1 MTNTVNKEV
10 KYLSLNYER
19 SCFACGSESGFTV
32 YNVEPLANVLRQ
44 DVPDCGG
51 IGQVHMLNRSN
62 LFALVGTG
70 RHMKYPKNRVVIWD
84 ASLKKP
90 VFEYT
95 FCSPVLNVRMRKD
108 MILVV
113 LQKKLYAY
121 SFPNNSTQL
130 FCYDTRDNPRGLF
143 EISSAIDSQM
153 CVFPGPKAGTI
164 QLVDLDI
171 KQIGVSSTPCLIN
184 AHQHDIAC
192 ITMNQLGTYVATA
205 SKKGTLIRVFEIK
218 TRRQLLEL
226 RRGTDPASLYCLNF
240 SADSA
245 FLCASSDKGT
255 VHIFAV
261 KEPTKNKRSTLSK
274 VGLFGQYAE
283 SQWGLAN
290 FSVQAECP
298 CICVFGP
305 GSSIIAICYD
315 GTFHKYVFTKDG
327 NCNREAYDLFIDVGN
342 EEDFI

>member
-1 MTNTVNKEV
+1 MANTINKDV
-10 KYLSLNYER
+10 KHLSLNYER

-70 RHMKYPKNRVVIWD
+70 RHMKYPQNRVVIWD

-153 CVFPGPKAGTI
+153 CAFPGPKAGSI

-171 KQIGVSSTPCLIN
+171 KQIGVSSN
-184 AHQHDIAC
+184 C
-192 ITMNQLGTYVATA
+192 I
-205 SKKGTLIRVFEIK
+205 
-218 TRRQLLEL
+218 
-226 RRGTDPASLYCLNF
+226 NF

-255 VHIFAV
+255 IHIFAI
-261 KEPTKNKRSTLSK
+261 KEPAKNKRSTLSK

-327 NCNREAYDLFIDVGN
+327 NCNRESYDLFIDVGN
-342 EEDFI
+342 DEDFI